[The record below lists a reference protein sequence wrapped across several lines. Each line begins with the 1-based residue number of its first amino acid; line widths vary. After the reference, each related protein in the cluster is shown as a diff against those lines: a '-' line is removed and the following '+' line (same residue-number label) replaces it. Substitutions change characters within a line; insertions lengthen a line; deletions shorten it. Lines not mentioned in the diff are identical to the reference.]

1 MHPGRPETLP
11 RRDNNSGHC
20 AKSYGIIPREA
31 RCTPNASRAEG
42 GPTGWV
48 GGGRG
53 FPRISPLSTTSVA
66 AVIVIAI
73 FKKNRVI
80 QEKKTDMNILHLP
93 RHALADQDPTNTEET
108 TETTDLP
115 HITHK
120 NTCKERKKMYT
131 PPTQLA
137 ATPVDHRCG
146 WRAAHLWNRHRESP
160 ATASRAEET
169 MIFML

>member
-1 MHPGRPETLP
+1 MLRVTESSRGRRAALP
-11 RRDNNSGHC
+11 MPLGPRGDLRGGWEVGEDFLAYRRYLQRPSL
-20 AKSYGIIPREA
+20 
-31 RCTPNASRAEG
+31 
-42 GPTGWV
+42 
-48 GGGRG
+48 
-53 FPRISPLSTTSVA
+53 PLSLLPSL
-66 AVIVIAI
+66 
-73 FKKNRVI
+73 KKNRVI